1 MAYGVQPIAPS
12 KRRTAFENCE
22 HVLTPDQS
30 HPLAAMLIP
39 KPLQN
44 APHGALGV
52 GGKLVFERRAV
63 REHRDQSSDRPR
75 SIARHTDIRWWC
87 ARRKRGLIRG
97 HEGLAARWSWQ
108 FQAGAARLAE
118 IVVRL
123 PIRHKAWTKRSLIF
137 AMVQHRVPFVR
148 SHRFSAVRERD
159 YDDPPCLVDFNAR
172 DVHTGSDHGLH
183 GPSHVLLP
191 ECGRRAG
198 HITATL

>member
-1 MAYGVQPIAPS
+1 MMLAERCDLFLAPCAIPFALPWNSGLDVSGRVVGDHVDIQREPHEMAYGVQPIAPS

-123 PIRHKAWTKRSLIF
+123 PIRHKSLDEAQSNLCHGAAPCPIRS
-137 AMVQHRVPFVR
+137 Q
-148 SHRFSAVRERD
+148 
-159 YDDPPCLVDFNAR
+159 PPVF
-172 DVHTGSDHGLH
+172 
-183 GPSHVLLP
+183 
-191 ECGRRAG
+191 RRP
-198 HITATL
+198 